1 MVKLTFSLDPSIS
14 LTEGTQQ
21 KIHRVSI
28 GVQLNNER
36 DNKTQEVNQVM
47 LRAKTVQALELAPTV
62 LNTDGV

>member
-1 MVKLTFSLDPSIS
+1 MLRKVSR
-14 LTEGTQQ
+14 EGTQQ